1 MLPASNRLKNKKD
14 FELIF
19 KKGKGFKENFLY
31 LKVAANKLKNTRFG
45 FIITKKYSKSAVSR
59 NRTKRQ
65 LREAVKI
72 YLPKIK
78 KGFDCAIVVIPGFA
92 INDFWELSDIVEKL
106 FKKAGLLE
114 R

>member
-1 MLPASNRLKNKKD
+1 MLPISNRLKNKKD
-14 FELIF
+14 FELVF

-31 LKVAANKLKNTRFG
+31 LKIAENKIKSTRFG

-59 NRTKRQ
+59 NRIRRQ

-72 YLPKIK
+72 YLPKVK
-78 KGFDCAIVVIPGFA
+78 KGFDCAVVVIPGFA
-92 INDFWELSDIVEKL
+92 VSDFWELSDIMGKL
-106 FKKAGLLE
+106 LKKAGLIE